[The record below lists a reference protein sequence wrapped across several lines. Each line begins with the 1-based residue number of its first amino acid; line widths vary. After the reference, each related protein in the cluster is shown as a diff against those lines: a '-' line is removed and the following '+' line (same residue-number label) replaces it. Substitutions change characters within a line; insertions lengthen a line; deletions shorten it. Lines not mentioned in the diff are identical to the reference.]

1 MTARSASALER
12 GDRPASADAVEQP
25 GHRERLIAAMA
36 TAIECKEY
44 RETTVA
50 DVVRLAR
57 TSRRSFYEQFE
68 DRDACFLALF
78 DATNDAM
85 MRRVAESVDVDATL
99 DEQVDAAV
107 AAYISSVTERPALFA
122 SFVRE
127 LPALGAAGAER
138 SAAALVRFARTLI
151 ALVDAAAEAQPGI
164 VRRPLTMDTAII
176 IVGGLREL
184 LVFSVQ
190 SGRDLQ
196 ELHET
201 VGATAKAI
209 LRGTVL

>member
-1 MTARSASALER
+1 MVPRVTAGARSDVPALE
-12 GDRPASADAVEQP
+12 DEEL
-25 GHRERLIAAMA
+25 GHRERLIAGMA
-36 TAIECKEY
+36 GAIEDKGY

-57 TSRRSFYEQFE
+57 TSRRSFYEHFE

-78 DATNDAM
+78 DATNDGL
-85 MRRVAESVDVDATL
+85 MRRVAENVDVSATL

-107 AAYISSVTERPALFA
+107 AAYIDSVTEHPALFA

-127 LPALGAAGAER
+127 LPGLGGVGAQR
-138 SAAALVRFARTLI
+138 SAAAVERFARTLV
-151 ALVDAAAEAQPGI
+151 ALVDAAAEAQPGM
-164 VRRPLTMDTAII
+164 VRRPLTIDTAII

-196 ELHET
+196 ELRAN
-201 VGATAKAI
+201 VGATTKVI
-209 LRGTVL
+209 LRGALL

>member
-1 MTARSASALER
+1 MTARSASVPGRDEP
-12 GDRPASADAVEQP
+12 PAIPDAGEQG

-36 TAIECKEY
+36 TAIEAKEY

-85 MRRVAESVDVDATL
+85 MRRVAESVDPDAAF
-99 DEQVDAAV
+99 DQQVDAAV
-107 AAYISSVTERPALFA
+107 AAYIGSVSEHPALFA

-127 LPALGAAGAER
+127 LPALGSAGAAR
-138 SAAALVRFARTLI
+138 SAATLERFARTLI
-151 ALVDAAAEAQPGI
+151 ALVDAAAEAQPGM
-164 VRRPLTMDTAII
+164 VRRPLTMDTAIV

-196 ELHET
+196 ELRET
-201 VGATAKAI
+201 VGATVKAI
-209 LRGTVL
+209 LRASVV